1 MIMNDMAQE
10 QQMGDTTEGHFEY
23 KLLNKDVEMQGKYFD
38 VVPDGNLF
46 TLDDYPIFAVR
57 MRPFGID
64 KIMDIYNRK
73 YNIKTS
79 VLTYKLNTNQYML
92 YSNNSRQ
99 MYLTQKEQL
108 LKFFNFDELSN
119 NEFIGL
125 IITIVNE
132 DNRLVHAVP
141 YVYGKV
147 DGRKK
152 IIFLDAFGGLN
163 CFSGC
168 IIGAGFF
175 QQNITDIDCYCHG
188 NAVQGDHHSC
198 GIIAC
203 DFVKN
208 CLRNNAKL
216 TYKILRSVKMRTVV
230 RDFEYDQDI
239 EVNVYELPA
248 ELKKFSQLG
257 INKAKDTTIKDT
269 KNEEEKQQRIGWFS
283 NHIRKLMYRRDP
295 EPYNPDGQIV
305 PDAMR
310 EEKQINTSL
319 LEKGHKYAGWIMKE
333 EKLMLNYNPKYWL
346 DMIRGQ
352 NIDNIFLRFVKQVK
366 KLVEDIKVNET
377 NE

>member
-1 MIMNDMAQE
+1 MEDILQE
-10 QQMGDTTEGHFEY
+10 PQSVDGNSEHFEY
-23 KLLNKDVEMQGKYFD
+23 KLLNKDVEIQGKYFD

-57 MRPFGID
+57 LRPFGID

-73 YNIKTS
+73 YHIKSS
-79 VLTYKLNTNQYML
+79 VLTYKLNSNQYML

-99 MYLTQKEQL
+99 LYLTQHEAL
-108 LKFFNFDELSN
+108 LKFFNFDNLN
-119 NEFIGL
+119 DNEFAG
-125 IITIVNE
+125 IIIAITNE
-132 DNRLVHAVP
+132 DERLVHAIP
-141 YVYGKV
+141 YLYGKV

-175 QQNITDIDCYCHG
+175 QQNIPDIDCYCHG
-188 NAVQGDHHSC
+188 DAIQGDHHSC

-216 TYKILRSVKMRTVV
+216 AHKILKRVKMKTTV
-230 RDFEYDQDI
+230 RDFEYDKDI
-239 EVNVYELPA
+239 DVNVYDLPT

-257 INKAKDTTIKDT
+257 MNKAKDAVMNDA
-269 KNEEEKQQRIGWFS
+269 KNDNEKQQRTGWFAS
-283 NHIRKLMYRRDP
+283 HIRKLFYRRDP

-305 PDAMR
+305 PDAVR
-310 EEKQINTSL
+310 AE
-319 LEKGHKYAGWIMKE
+319 WIIRE

-346 DMIRGQ
+346 DMIREQDG
-352 NIDNIFLRFVKQVK
+352 NNRFLRFVKQVK
-366 KLVEDIKVNET
+366 KLVEEIKVSNIE
-377 NE
+377 E